1 MANLKIILKMYD
13 YFGSGRLDLIGSEL
27 MDRQIVW
34 RVPGHHPL
42 AGAHRGPA
50 QALAF
55 IGGIVA
61 SGIVFTD
68 SHYGELDDG
77 TVVERHLGRATLDG
91 TAIELPTVTTYGF
104 TGDRIADVQVH
115 PADQHSLDRYL
126 WAVTALKPVSERL
139 VDLRTP
145 GSSRRT
151 S

>member
-1 MANLKIILKMYD
+1 VSNLKIILKMYD
-13 YFGSGRLDLIGSEL
+13 YFGRGALYLIGSEL
-27 MDRQIVW
+27 MDPHIVW

-42 AGAHRGPA
+42 AGDHHGRTE
-50 QALAF
+50 ALAF
-55 IGGIVA
+55 IGAIAA

-91 TAIELPTVTTYGF
+91 ISIELPTVTTYGIV
-104 TGDRIADVQVH
+104 DDCIADVQVY
-115 PADQHSLDRYL
+115 PANQHDLDRYL

-139 VDLRTP
+139 ADLRALRN
-145 GSSRRT
+145 GGGT